1 MSTLLPEAPSP
12 SARDS
17 IGARIAAALS
27 ERRMTQVELA
37 RQLVGP
43 DEPDSRVE
51 SMRRLLNK
59 WIRDL
64 HVPGPVHAQ
73 RLAAILEKPTN
84 HFTKV
89 GLTSS
94 AGASRERAPE
104 DDSYALEFVFDF
116 ALAQPKQKTKLPKPF
131 GKDTIAKLAPFF
143 GEEHILLNEV
153 EDYGEDGKS
162 AVAVARLSH
171 DVWALGQWY
180 NDAPGGLSGTK
191 LIVPGILILEALAQ
205 TSCVALLT
213 DEKYQGRTVLCAG
226 YDNVRLRK
234 TVQSGDWLRI
244 EAEQKGTPH
253 SQVFHYFAEA
263 RKLDPTGTDASSEVV
278 ARGMLT
284 LAVH

>member
-1 MSTLLPEAPSP
+1 MTTLLPEAP
-12 SARDS
+12 AKDS

-27 ERRMTQVELA
+27 EKRMTQVELA

-43 DEPDSRVE
+43 DGADSRVE
-51 SMRRLLNK
+51 STRRLLNK

-73 RLAAILEKPTN
+73 RLAAILDKPTN

-89 GLTSS
+89 GLASS
-94 AGASRERAPE
+94 GDAPRDKSGAT
-104 DDSYALEFVFDF
+104 DDDTYALEFVFDF
-116 ALAQPKQKTKLPKPF
+116 ALAQPRHKTKLPKPF
-131 GKDTIAKLAPFF
+131 GKETIAELAPFF
-143 GEEHILLNEV
+143 GEKHILLNEV

-162 AVAVARLSH
+162 AIAVAKLSH

-180 NDAPGGLSGTK
+180 NDAPGGLPGTK
-191 LIVPGILILEALAQ
+191 LIVPGILILETLAQ

-226 YDNVRLRK
+226 YDHVRLRK
-234 TVQSGDWLRI
+234 TVQSGNWLRI
-244 EAEQKGTPH
+244 EAEQRGTPH

-263 RKLDPTGTDASSEVV
+263 RKFDPTGNDKSDDVV